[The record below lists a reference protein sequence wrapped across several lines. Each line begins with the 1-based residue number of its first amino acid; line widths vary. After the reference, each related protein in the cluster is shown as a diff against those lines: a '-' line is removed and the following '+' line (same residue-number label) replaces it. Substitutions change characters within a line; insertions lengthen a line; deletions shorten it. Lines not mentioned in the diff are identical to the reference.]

1 MENEKRPLANNAM
14 LRSQSIGRHKL
25 LEDSVVQESESC
37 SRGDKGSYRPLGK
50 LDRLWVYRI

>member
-1 MENEKRPLANNAM
+1 MMMENEKRPLADNAM
-14 LRSQSIGRHKL
+14 LRSKSIGRHKL

-50 LDRLWVYRI
+50 LDRL